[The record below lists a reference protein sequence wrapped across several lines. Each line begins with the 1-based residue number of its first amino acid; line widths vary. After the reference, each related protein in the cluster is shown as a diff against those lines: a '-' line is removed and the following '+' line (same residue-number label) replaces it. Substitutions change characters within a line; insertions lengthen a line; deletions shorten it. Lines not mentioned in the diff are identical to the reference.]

1 MPYTICIY
9 NVEATYTAGVWH
21 CADDPMQAFLESLV
35 DPQEVKKGHP
45 LHDLHHAH
53 KVAKRLNGTVVGG
66 PYPELEALDTLEKLE
81 EEVRLNATLEAKKTS
96 RSSGRLQKF
105 FGWGQRKSARP

>member
-1 MPYTICIY
+1 M
-9 NVEATYTAGVWH
+9 
-21 CADDPMQAFLESLV
+21 
-35 DPQEVKKGHP
+35 
-45 LHDLHHAH
+45 
-53 KVAKRLNGTVVGG
+53 GG